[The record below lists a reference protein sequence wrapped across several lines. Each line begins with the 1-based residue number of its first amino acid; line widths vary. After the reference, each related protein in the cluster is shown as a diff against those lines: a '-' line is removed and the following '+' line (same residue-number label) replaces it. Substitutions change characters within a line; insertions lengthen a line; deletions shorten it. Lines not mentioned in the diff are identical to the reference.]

1 MGEKKKSVWL
11 GNIEVGGL
19 APVIVQSMTNTS
31 TADVA
36 ATCAQISR
44 LERVGCEIVRVA
56 VPDREAVRALPA
68 IISRSSIPI
77 IGDIHFDYRLAVEA
91 IKAGVAG
98 IRINPGNIGSRQGL
112 EEIIAAARDKN
123 IPLRIGVNSGS
134 LPEKTIKRYG
144 SPGAEALW
152 ATLEE
157 YIGFLEKKSFSNFKV
172 SLKSTDVLT
181 TMEANRQ
188 AAQNLPYPIHLG
200 LTEAGTLRRGLV
212 NSVACLA
219 PLLLEGIGDTIRIS
233 LTEDPVEEV
242 RAAWD
247 LLRAVGLRRRGL
259 NIFSCPTCGRCEI
272 DLQNLA
278 KEIERAT
285 QDINKDLTI
294 AVMGCPVNG
303 PGEAREADL
312 GLAGGKGFG
321 VIFARG
327 KPLGTYPQSE
337 LLSVFLEKIREWP
350 G

>member
-1 MGEKKKSVWL
+1 VGEKKKSVWL

-68 IISRSSIPI
+68 IISRSFIPI

-157 YIGFLEKKSFSNFKV
+157 YIGFLYRVF
-172 SLKSTDVLT
+172 
-181 TMEANRQ
+181 
-188 AAQNLPYPIHLG
+188 G
-200 LTEAGTLRRGLV
+200 
-212 NSVACLA
+212 
-219 PLLLEGIGDTIRIS
+219 
-233 LTEDPVEEV
+233 
-242 RAAWD
+242 
-247 LLRAVGLRRRGL
+247 
-259 NIFSCPTCGRCEI
+259 
-272 DLQNLA
+272 
-278 KEIERAT
+278 KEIFFKF
-285 QDINKDLTI
+285 QGISKINRCSDHYGGQPT
-294 AVMGCPVNG
+294 GCSKPALPHS
-303 PGEAREADL
+303 PGVD
-312 GLAGGKGFG
+312 
-321 VIFARG
+321 
-327 KPLGTYPQSE
+327 
-337 LLSVFLEKIREWP
+337 
-350 G
+350 

>member
-1 MGEKKKSVWL
+1 MGKKKKAVWL
-11 GNIEVGGL
+11 GAVQVGGE
-19 APVIVQSMTNTS
+19 APVIVQSMTSTF

-56 VPDREAVRALPA
+56 VPDREAIQALPA
-68 IISRSSIPI
+68 IISRSPIPL

-112 EEIIAAARDKN
+112 EEIIAAAREKN

-134 LPEKTIKRYG
+134 LPEEKIKKYG

-157 YIGFLEKKSFSNFKV
+157 YIGFLEKKSFFNIKV

-181 TMEANRQ
+181 TIAANRK
-188 AAQNLPYPIHLG
+188 AVRSLPYPIHLG
-200 LTEAGTLRRGLV
+200 LTEAGTLRRGIV

-219 PLLLEGIGDTIRIS
+219 PLLMEGIGDTIRIS

-272 DLQNLA
+272 DLQNLV
-278 KEIERAT
+278 KEIEKAT
-285 QDINKDLTI
+285 QDINKDLNI
-294 AVMGCPVNG
+294 AVMGCAVNG

-337 LLSVFLEKIREWP
+337 LLAVFLEKIREWP